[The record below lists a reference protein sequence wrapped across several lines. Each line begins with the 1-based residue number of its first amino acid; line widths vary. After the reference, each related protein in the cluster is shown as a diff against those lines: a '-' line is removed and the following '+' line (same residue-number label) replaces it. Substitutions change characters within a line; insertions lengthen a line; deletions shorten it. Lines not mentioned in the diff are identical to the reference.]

1 MNLFVR
7 FCGIAALSTSLL
19 AAADD
24 AAGERTGLIR
34 GKGGAPLTLVG
45 PALVV
50 GQPAPQATLR
60 DAGLKPT
67 TIAWNDGTVRIVTT
81 APSLDTPTCS
91 KQAHAF
97 GKRINEL
104 GGKVEV
110 IFVSRDLPFAQSRFC
125 AAEGV
130 TGMRVLSDYVDGS
143 FGRAWG
149 LLVKEISLDARAA
162 VVVDG
167 TGVVRYQEIVAD
179 LPKEPD
185 YDAVLTAALALV
197 PK

>member
-1 MNLFVR
+1 MRPSFLPTIALV
-7 FCGIAALSTSLL
+7 AALGSAT
-19 AAADD
+19 AFAADE
-24 AAGERTGLIR
+24 ERVGLIH

-45 PALVV
+45 PALAV
-50 GQPAPQATLR
+50 GQPAPSATLR
-60 DAGLKPT
+60 DNTLKQV

-97 GKRINEL
+97 GKRVNEL

-125 AAEGV
+125 AAEGI
-130 TGMRVLSDYVDGS
+130 TGLRVLSDYVDGS
-143 FGRAWG
+143 FGRSWG
-149 LLVKEISLDARAA
+149 LLVKELALDARAA
-162 VVVDG
+162 AVVDG
-167 TGVVRYQEIVAD
+167 KGVVQYLEIVSD

-185 YDAVLTAALALV
+185 YDQVLAAAKALV
-197 PK
+197 K

>member
-1 MNLFVR
+1 MRSSFLPA
-7 FCGIAALSTSLL
+7 IALSAALCAS
-19 AAADD
+19 AVAADE
-24 AAGERTGLIR
+24 ERAGLIH

-45 PALVV
+45 PALAV
-50 GQPAPQATLR
+50 GQPAPGATLR
-60 DAGLKPT
+60 DNTLKPV
-67 TIAWNDGTVRIVTT
+67 TIAWNDGQVRIVTT

-130 TGMRVLSDYVDGS
+130 TGLRVLSDYVDGS

-149 LLVKEISLDARAA
+149 LFVKELALDARAA
-162 VVVDG
+162 AVVDG
-167 TGVVRYQEIVAD
+167 KGVVQYLEIVAD

-185 YDAVLTAALALV
+185 YDKVLAAALALV
-197 PK
+197 K